1 MKVRNRPVIGSWWS
15 SYYIA
20 IKVTPQ
26 PKNRPVGH
34 ECSLTGFR
42 GLRGFGD
49 SGEYGSGR
57 DKDHEREHDGF
68 RGFLGHSDLFDDFLL
83 IKAFLCQLLDLI
95 QYHLAFY

>member
-20 IKVTPQ
+20 IKVTPH
-26 PKNRPVGH
+26 PKNRQVGR

-49 SGEYGSGR
+49 SVSMAAVVIKIMKENMTVSV
-57 DKDHEREHDGF
+57 
-68 RGFLGHSDLFDDFLL
+68 DF
-83 IKAFLCQLLDLI
+83 
-95 QYHLAFY
+95 